1 MYWNKRI
8 RFLITIIKEMVFV
21 VFTKDSRIAQSY
33 AILILAG
40 EMTIDDV
47 PNVGNL
53 RAVVLEILGAQPT
66 EPGADA

>member
-1 MYWNKRI
+1 MYWFKRI
-8 RFLITIIKEMVFV
+8 KLILTLTKELFKML
-21 VFTKDSRIAQSY
+21 FTTKSRIAQSY

-53 RAVVLEILGAQPT
+53 RAIVLEILGVQPEEPAQP
-66 EPGADA
+66 